1 MFSWILFLIAI
12 VTFLFVPVLIIW
24 GWVRWSK
31 NKNPGSIFPT
41 LSFIGFCFAT
51 ASALLG
57 LFSRLYAQFI
67 RSFPFYDPTLM
78 RIYACG
84 GLLSLAAI
92 LFAIVGVWRR
102 GPVRWHAPLCAIGTL
117 LFWIIAMSTE

>member
-1 MFSWILFLIAI
+1 MFAWILFLIAI
-12 VTFLFVPVLIIW
+12 VTFLAVPVLIVW

-31 NKNPGSIFPT
+31 NRIPRTIFST
-41 LSFIGFCFAT
+41 LSFVGFCFAT

-57 LFSRLYAQFI
+57 LFTRLYAQFI

-78 RIYACG
+78 RIYAWG

-92 LFAIVGVWRR
+92 LFAIAGVWRQ
-102 GPVRWHAPLCAIGTL
+102 GPLRWHAPTCALGTL
-117 LFWIIAMSTE
+117 LFWLIAASTE